1 MKLKS
6 VLILSILAATLTLT
20 SCASNK
26 KKSSEVADN
35 SAVDAQPTTNENA
48 NGNNSGT
55 GLELNGDS
63 DSNKAGAL
71 KTVYF
76 DYSSATIAGDTKDTL
91 NGNAE
96 YLKKNT
102 AVKVQVEGH
111 CDERGSVQFN
121 LALGEKRA
129 KSVKDYLVGQGVS
142 ASRINI
148 ISLGKE
154 KPVSFGHDE
163 ESWSKNRRANFVVT
177 EK

>member
-1 MKLKS
+1 MKLRA
-6 VLILSILAATLTLT
+6 VLILSILAATMTLT

-26 KKSSEVADN
+26 KKSSEITDN
-35 SAVDAQPTTNENA
+35 TTVDAQPTNE
-48 NGNNSGT
+48 NGNNSGMS
-55 GLELNGDS
+55 LDINGDS

-76 DYSSATIAGDTKDTL
+76 DYSSATIAGSTKETL
-91 NGNAE
+91 NSNAE
-96 YLKKNT
+96 FLKKNT
-102 AVKVQVEGH
+102 TVKVQVEGH

-129 KSVKDYLVGQGVS
+129 KSVRDYLVGQGVT

>member
-1 MKLKS
+1 MKLRS
-6 VLILSILAATLTLT
+6 VLILTILASTLTLT
-20 SCASNK
+20 SCASK
-26 KKSSEVADN
+26 KTKSTEGVDGLGAD
-35 SAVDAQPTTNENA
+35 QTTLSD
-48 NGNNSGT
+48 NGNNSGMA
-55 GLELNGDS
+55 LDLNGDS

-76 DYSSATIAGDTKDTL
+76 GYNSSAIEGETKSALDA
-91 NGNAE
+91 NAE
-96 YLKKNT
+96 FLKKNA
-102 AVKVQVEGH
+102 AVKIQAEGH

-129 KSVKDYLVGQGVS
+129 KSVRDYLVGQGV
-142 ASRINI
+142 AGNRITV

-163 ESWSKNRRANFVVT
+163 ESWSKNRRANFLVT